1 MMVVAG
7 LTVAVLSTTA
17 CASQGAPQS
26 AGQGRAAFLSAGIQ
40 PQAETAPDYRV
51 GPQDKLNITV
61 FQVKDLTVEKIQV
74 DGSGRIYLP
83 LIGSVIAAGKTTQEL
98 STEIADRLKGQLQSP
113 QVSVSVAEAVSQ
125 KVTVD
130 GSVVEPGVYTMS
142 GPTTLLQAV
151 AMAKGPD
158 MKYANLNH
166 VAIFRTIN
174 GQRAAAVFDLKAIRA
189 GQAVDPVIMGNDVI
203 VVEGS
208 ATKSVFREILT
219 ALPGLAV
226 FSYF

>member
-1 MMVVAG
+1 MVAG
-7 LTVAVLSTTA
+7 LTVAVLSATA
-17 CASQGAPQS
+17 CASQGAPQNV
-26 AGQGRAAFLSAGIQ
+26 GQGQAAFLTTGGGVAL
-40 PQAETAPDYRV
+40 AAAPDYRI
-51 GPQDKLNITV
+51 GPLDKLNLTV
-61 FQVKDLTVEKIQV
+61 FQIPDLTLEKIQV
-74 DGSGRIYLP
+74 DGSGRISLP
-83 LIGSVIAAGKTTQEL
+83 LIGTVLAAGKTTQEL

-113 QVSVSVAEAVSQ
+113 QVSVWVAEAVSQ

-189 GQAVDPVIMGNDVI
+189 GVAVDPVIMGNDVI